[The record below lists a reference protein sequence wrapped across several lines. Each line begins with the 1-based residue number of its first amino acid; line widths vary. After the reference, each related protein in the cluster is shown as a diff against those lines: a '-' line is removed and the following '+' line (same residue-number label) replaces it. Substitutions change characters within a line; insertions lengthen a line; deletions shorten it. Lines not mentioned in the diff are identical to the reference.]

1 MTASTPTSSLDAG
14 RLPAHRRTL
23 KFMIDLCRFGGRQLV
38 RHRAPQMAAA
48 LAYRTIFSL
57 IPLLVLALVI
67 LKAFVG
73 ESGIR
78 DGLTKA
84 MQYTGISELEVAAQA
99 SSPGEGVLLG
109 EDAIAGPPAP
119 GPSAARVSEH
129 IEEFVSKTVERMQSI
144 NFGLITVVGVVV
156 LVYAA
161 FSLLLQVEQAFNT
174 VYRAPSGRRMIV
186 RLTNYWVLVT
196 AGSLAVFFGLT
207 ISEWSV
213 KVLSSLPASAW
224 WIVGPLE
231 LLVKVGLTWLILLF
245 AYTRMPNARVAIAP
259 AAVGA
264 AIAAS
269 LWELCKGGLGRFVS
283 IFSGPESA
291 QFAVYGSLALVPL
304 FFLWIYITWL
314 LVLFGLEVAFAL
326 HMVMSGRAAALEKLD
341 QRAIIDP
348 SVAIVLVRAAAERFH
363 EGKSSTVAELAER
376 TGLAEVTVE
385 RLLGHLAT
393 KGILHRI
400 ERSADEEAFAM
411 ARPPESITAGDV
423 IAAMYDLTGGLA
435 GPDGPAARRDHALLE
450 TVRKAE
456 ITALTPINLH
466 ALKDR

>member
-1 MTASTPTSSLDAG
+1 
-14 RLPAHRRTL
+14 
-23 KFMIDLCRFGGRQLV
+23 MIELCRFGGRQLV

-84 MQYTGISELEVAAQA
+84 MQYTGISELEVSAQPFA
-99 SSPGEGVLLG
+99 PGAGVLING
-109 EDAIAGPPAP
+109 DAPAGPPD
-119 GPSAARVSEH
+119 PSQQSTRVSEH

-161 FSLLLQVEQAFNT
+161 FSLLLQVEQAFNI

-186 RLTNYWVLVT
+186 RLTNYWVLIT
-196 AGSLAVFFGLT
+196 AGSLAVFCGLKV
-207 ISEWSV
+207 SDWSV
-213 KVLSSLPASAW
+213 SVLASLPDSAW
-224 WIVGPLE
+224 WIVRPLD

-245 AYTRMPNARVAIAP
+245 AYTRMPNARVAMTP

-264 AIAAS
+264 AIAAT
-269 LWELCKGGLGRFVS
+269 LWELCKGGLGRFVAF
-283 IFSGPESA
+283 FSGPESA

-304 FFLWIYITWL
+304 FFLWIYVTWL
-314 LVLFGLEVAFAL
+314 LILFGLEFAFAL
-326 HMVMSGRAAALEKLD
+326 DMVSSGRAAALEKLE
-341 QRAIIDP
+341 QRSLVDP
-348 SVAIVLVRAAAERFH
+348 SVAVVLVRAAAERFN
-363 EGKSSTVAELAER
+363 EGKSSNVAELAER

-385 RLLGHLAT
+385 RLLDHLVT

-400 ERSADEEAFAM
+400 ERSADEDAFAL

-423 IAAMYDLTGGLA
+423 VAAMYDLTGGLS
-435 GPDGPAARRDHALLE
+435 GPDGPAARRDQALLDA
-450 TVRKAE
+450 VRRAE
-456 ITALTPINLH
+456 LTALALLNLH
-466 ALKDR
+466 SLKDR